1 MNEGEEKELP
11 SGFQT
16 VFRGTLGGSLEELQ
30 GQASGDREKGPARAI
45 AKGVFLPI
53 LSCLQAPHSPTSH
66 FTQKALPL
74 CFSSLSEPA
83 AETILENPFSRG
95 G

>member
-30 GQASGDREKGPARAI
+30 GQASGDREKGPAKSNS
-45 AKGVFLPI
+45 KGDLSPHPLLPPGASFTHFPFHPESSASVF
-53 LSCLQAPHSPTSH
+53 
-66 FTQKALPL
+66 F
-74 CFSSLSEPA
+74 FSE
-83 AETILENPFSRG
+83 
-95 G
+95 